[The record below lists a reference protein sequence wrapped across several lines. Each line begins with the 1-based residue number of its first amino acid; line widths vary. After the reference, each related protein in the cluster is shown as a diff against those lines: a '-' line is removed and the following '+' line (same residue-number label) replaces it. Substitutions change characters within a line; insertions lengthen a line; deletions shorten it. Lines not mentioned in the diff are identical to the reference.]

1 MADDLPEGSLS
12 PTTIRTLR
20 SLPVLFQRHVGPYDE
35 VPPSTWRRVQAVAAR
50 RGIATKG
57 MLLGVAHDAPGL
69 TEPGRCGFDA
79 CIVADEPVAAAWR
92 PTDGIGAQSLPG
104 GPFATTT
111 YVGPYTGLATA
122 YQAIVDRI
130 ASRTPRVELI
140 GLPAIESYHTTVI
153 NPEASLNETEIALP
167 VRISGVEPVVQEE
180 P

>member
-1 MADDLPEGSLS
+1 M
-12 PTTIRTLR
+12 
-20 SLPVLFQRHVGPYDE
+20 H
-35 VPPSTWRRVQAVAAR
+35 
-50 RGIATKG
+50 RG
-57 MLLGVAHDAPGL
+57 
-69 TEPGRCGFDA
+69 GRACGGRLA
-79 CIVADEPVAAAWR
+79 
-92 PTDGIGAQSLPG
+92 TDGRDRRPVLPG